1 MNDFMVSIIV
11 PCFNEEKNIRVLTEQ
26 LIDVLAKYENYE
38 LLFIDDGSTDKTLQ
52 HIKELSANEHKIK
65 YISFSR
71 NFGHQNALKAGFDH
85 AVGDCVISMDSD
97 LQHPVELID
106 QMIQKW
112 KEGFEVIYTIR
123 EDGPELPM
131 FKRLTSHIF
140 YKFINR
146 ISNTMI
152 PERSADFRLLDR
164 VVVDVLKDIN
174 ESFLFVR
181 GMISWV
187 GFKQCGI
194 RYAANDRFSGKT
206 KYSQKKM
213 FLFALNGIT
222 SFSIKPLHIAT
233 LLGLTISLA
242 SFCYGFYAIIMKL
255 LTNRTVPGWSSVL
268 VSVLFIGG
276 LQLLVLGIL
285 GEYIGKLFIE
295 SKKRP
300 NYIIKEKTYKDET
313 LP

>member
-1 MNDFMVSIIV
+1 MSNFTISVII
-11 PCFNEEKNIRVLTEQ
+11 PCFNEEGNVL
-26 LIDVLAKYENYE
+26 VLADKLICVLEKYEDYE

-52 HIKELSANEHKIK
+52 YIKELAVKDHKIK

-71 NFGHQNALKAGFDH
+71 NFGHQKALKAGFDH
-85 AVGDCVISMDSD
+85 AVGDCVISMDGD

-112 KEGFEVIYTIR
+112 REGFEVIYTIR
-123 EDGPELPM
+123 EDSPKLPIS
-131 FKRLTSHIF
+131 KRLTSSIF
-140 YKFINR
+140 YKFINK
-146 ISNTMI
+146 ISNTTI
-152 PERSADFRLLDR
+152 PKGAADFRLLDR

-174 ESFLFVR
+174 ENFLFIR
-181 GMISWV
+181 GIISWV
-187 GFKQCGI
+187 GFKQYSI
-194 RYAANDRFSGKT
+194 RYAANDRFSGKA
-206 KYSQKKM
+206 KYSRKKM

-233 LLGLTISLA
+233 LLGLIISLV

-255 LTNRTVPGWSSVL
+255 LTNRTIPGWSSVL
-268 VSVLFIGG
+268 VSVLFLGG

-285 GEYIGKLFIE
+285 GEYVGKLFIE

-300 NYIIKEKTYKDET
+300 NYIIKEKNCKS
-313 LP
+313 

>member
-1 MNDFMVSIIV
+1 MNNFTISVII
-11 PCFNEEKNIRVLTEQ
+11 PCFNEEGNVL
-26 LIDVLAKYENYE
+26 VLADKLICVLKKYEDYE
-38 LLFIDDGSTDKTLQ
+38 LLFVDDGSTDKTLK
-52 HIKELSANEHKIK
+52 HIKELAAKDHNIK

-71 NFGHQNALKAGFDH
+71 SFGHQQALKAGFDH

-112 KEGFEVIYTIR
+112 REGFEVIYTIR
-123 EDGPELPM
+123 EDSPELPL
-131 FKRLTSHIF
+131 FKRFTSNTF

-146 ISNTMI
+146 ISNTTI

-174 ESFLFVR
+174 ENFLFVR
-181 GMISWV
+181 GIISWV
-187 GFKQCGI
+187 GFKQYGI
-194 RYAANDRFSGKT
+194 RYAANDRLFGKT
-206 KYSQKKM
+206 KYSRKKM

-300 NYIIKEKTYKDET
+300 NYIIKDKK
-313 LP
+313 L